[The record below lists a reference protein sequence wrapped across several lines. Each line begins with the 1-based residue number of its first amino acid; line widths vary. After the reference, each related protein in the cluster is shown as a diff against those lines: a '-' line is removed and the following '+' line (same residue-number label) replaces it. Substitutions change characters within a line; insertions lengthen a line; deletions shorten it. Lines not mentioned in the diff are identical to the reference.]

1 MNRYMRG
8 YSAFELNA
16 KGVREFEPKFNAEGV
31 REFRAQV

>member
-8 YSAFELNA
+8 YSAFEL

-31 REFRAQV
+31 G